1 VDALEF
7 QIASALQRFSALQ
20 QEQTPERNGQTK
32 LFRRALR
39 ELETALE
46 ELRVAQQQ
54 LVEGRHHL
62 EQIQAELVERCGK
75 YWQLFNDM
83 PQGYVVTRGDSTIT
97 EANRA
102 AAELFNVSQRFLV
115 GKTMSLF
122 VCEDRAD
129 FLASLGFITPGQ
141 APRDMHFRLRP
152 RERAP
157 LDVSARVA
165 GDGHALRWILQSAR
179 TEVPAA

>member
-1 VDALEF
+1 MDALESR
-7 QIASALQRFSALQ
+7 IASAFQRFTALQ
-20 QEQTPERNGQTK
+20 QQEQLERNGQGK
-32 LFRRALR
+32 QFRRALH

-46 ELRVAQQQ
+46 ELRAAHEQI
-54 LVEGRHHL
+54 VEGRHQL
-62 EQIQAELVERCGK
+62 ERVQSELVERCGK

-83 PQGYVVTRGDSTIT
+83 PQGYVVTRTDSTIT

-141 APRDMHFRLRP
+141 APRDLHFRLRP

-165 GDGHALRWILQSAR
+165 GDGDALRWILQSAR
-179 TEVPAA
+179 DEVPAA